1 MPRTVWW
8 MNNTPEAVKA
18 LTENILDVYFV
29 KRSTGTLRRM
39 HCTLNLEHIPYDQ
52 RGTAAGIIN
61 SSGYVDTSDMPL
73 PVWDIFMGGW
83 RSFYLDSI
91 QNSIPSM
98 VLDDALEKIRE
109 RAKEQID
116 LPEETETETEIE
128 NEGFIDRIVESVVNK
143 ITQGVEEAPERLVDF
158 SVSKIKDYLIRAY
171 GGIRR

>member
-109 RAKEQID
+109 RAKEQIGE
-116 LPEETETETEIE
+116 LEETEGFTEK
-128 NEGFIDRIVESVVNK
+128 EGFIEGIVASVVNQ

-158 SVSKIKDYLIRAY
+158 SISKIKDFIIRSLA
-171 GGIRR
+171 GFRR

>member
-52 RGTAAGIIN
+52 RSTAAGIIN

-91 QNSIPSM
+91 QNSIPS
-98 VLDDALEKIRE
+98 VVVNDALEKVRE
-109 RAKEQID
+109 MANEQMGE
-116 LPEETETETEIE
+116 LEETEGLAEK
-128 NEGFIDRIVESVVNK
+128 EGFIEGIVASVVNQ
-143 ITQGVEEAPERLVDF
+143 ITQGVEEAPEKLVDF
-158 SVSKIKDYLIRAY
+158 SISKIKDFIIRSMA
-171 GGIRR
+171 GFRR

>member
-91 QNSIPSM
+91 QNSIPS
-98 VLDDALEKIRE
+98 VVVNDALEKVRE
-109 RAKEQID
+109 MANEQMGE
-116 LPEETETETEIE
+116 LEETEGLAEK
-128 NEGFIDRIVESVVNK
+128 EGFIEGIVASVVNQ
-143 ITQGVEEAPERLVDF
+143 ITQGVEEAPEKLVDF
-158 SVSKIKDYLIRAY
+158 SISKIKDFIIRSMA
-171 GGIRR
+171 GFRR

>member
-1 MPRTVWW
+1 

-52 RGTAAGIIN
+52 RSTAAGIIN

-91 QNSIPSM
+91 QNSIPS
-98 VLDDALEKIRE
+98 VVVNDALEKVRE
-109 RAKEQID
+109 MANEQMGE
-116 LPEETETETEIE
+116 LEETEGLAEK
-128 NEGFIDRIVESVVNK
+128 EGFIEGIVASVVNQ
-143 ITQGVEEAPERLVDF
+143 ITQGVEEAPEKLVDF
-158 SVSKIKDYLIRAY
+158 SISKIKDFIIRSMA
-171 GGIRR
+171 GFRR